1 MKLSLDRPD
10 IEKTPRIYFFD
21 ADDSTICGRDD
32 GGEVVHLES
41 YFELAILTCLI
52 IAIQSYSI
60 NPILGSG

>member
-32 GGEVVHLES
+32 SGEVVHLEN
-41 YFELAILTCLI
+41 ILNHTLSWPYLH
-52 IAIQSYSI
+52 A
-60 NPILGSG
+60 